1 VLVAV
6 FLLFVVGAM
15 AALSIDVVTL
25 YTARS
30 EAQLAADAGALA
42 GARVF
47 ANSGVTSDAS
57 RRSTRNARTLATTI
71 ATQVASQ
78 NLVGGRTLNPATG
91 AGEIAVSFNETDTGF
106 DTNPHVTVKT
116 QRADLPTFFA
126 RIWGRTVNTVGASAT
141 AEAYNPSGANALGET
156 AVPVAPLCVKPW
168 LLPNIDPTG
177 ASTNTIF
184 NPDGSITAPGL
195 VGKGWPGTSNSNGIY
210 ALCNG
215 DCSPGNGGIVPAQ
228 PGGYYPGAID
238 AADFPVPTQSL
249 PSGTTSFNPYQ
260 LAVAGCVPTPI
271 VCGANSSIKI
281 DTNPYTPATGTRDS
295 DTVAAADTLI
305 HYVSSPGDSDSI
317 DTATTRPPPFQ
328 FLGGNQNPIA
338 SGQDV
343 MVSDSLVTIPVINMP
358 TNPPANPVQVIG
370 FLQVFLN
377 PLATSTM
384 PYAPAGS
391 ASQFEISTTI
401 INMAGCGTGASGQ
414 PILGNGAS
422 PVAVRLISPP

>member
-1 VLVAV
+1 MLVAV

-195 VGKGWPGTSNSNGIY
+195 VGKGWPGPSNSNGIY

-215 DCSPGNGGIVPAQ
+215 DCSPGNGGIVPASRAHIT
-228 PGGYYPGAID
+228 PGLLMRLTFRFLRRAYL
-238 AADFPVPTQSL
+238 AAPLASIHINL
-249 PSGTTSFNPYQ
+249 PS
-260 LAVAGCVPTPI
+260 LVAYRRPLCVAQILPSKLILTP
-271 VCGANSSIKI
+271 
-281 DTNPYTPATGTRDS
+281 
-295 DTVAAADTLI
+295 
-305 HYVSSPGDSDSI
+305 
-317 DTATTRPPPFQ
+317 TRPPP
-328 FLGGNQNPIA
+328 G
-338 SGQDV
+338 
-343 MVSDSLVTIPVINMP
+343 
-358 TNPPANPVQVIG
+358 
-370 FLQVFLN
+370 
-377 PLATSTM
+377 LATATQLRRQI
-384 PYAPAGS
+384 PL
-391 ASQFEISTTI
+391 FTT
-401 INMAGCGTGASGQ
+401 
-414 PILGNGAS
+414 
-422 PVAVRLISPP
+422 